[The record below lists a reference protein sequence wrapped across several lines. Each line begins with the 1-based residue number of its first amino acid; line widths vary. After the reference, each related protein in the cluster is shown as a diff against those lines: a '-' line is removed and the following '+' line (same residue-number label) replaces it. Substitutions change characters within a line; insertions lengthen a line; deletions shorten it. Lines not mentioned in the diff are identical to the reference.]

1 MSLRVAFLDYFGVL
15 LLPDDGKTL
24 SHLIRRDENL
34 MQKNLKEFAAKDPG
48 KALKYGIK
56 FDCNKYHRT
65 SMKGR
70 EDLDRDKSERKF
82 FSNQKERDEKKR
94 ERGEKEKGTNLER
107 KNLSWAVQRRS
118 ESTLVKCFFVEN
130 ASELQLAALR
140 LVTTEWPS
148 FGLLLSLLGQLLVSN
163 FVTKTVEM
171 SLRVASFDYLGVVAA
186 KPRKDA
192 VTSHKKNDL
201 VDDIIKDPITD

>member
-1 MSLRVAFLDYFGVL
+1 MKSLNQRVLKKDNGIKLPKCFKDNGMMKLTIKASN
-15 LLPDDGKTL
+15 LLPQ
-24 SHLIRRDENL
+24 DENL

-140 LVTTEWPS
+140 S
-148 FGLLLSLLGQLLVSN
+148 AIS
-163 FVTKTVEM
+163 
-171 SLRVASFDYLGVVAA
+171 
-186 KPRKDA
+186 
-192 VTSHKKNDL
+192 
-201 VDDIIKDPITD
+201 